1 MIEIEDRGDVRI
13 IRMARG
19 KGNALNLDLLAALIN
34 ALDQLEAGAAAL
46 GS

>member
-19 KGNALNLDLLAALIN
+19 KGNRSIWICSLR
-34 ALDQLEAGAAAL
+34 
-46 GS
+46 

>member
-19 KGNALNLDLLAALIN
+19 KGNALNLDLLAALIH
-34 ALDQLEAGAAAL
+34 ALINSKPARPAL